1 MTKKSQTV
9 HVNRFR
15 IQFDLG
21 YKGHEGKE
29 MDMETMTQPDMS
41 LTVRQLLENHTRG
54 KDSNVQ
60 HREPLYF
67 DIEIPQI
74 SDMTDV
80 VEFRNQLERKL
91 QQTNEFIEREKNQET
106 EEQSG
111 KPTKVIPIQTDL
123 TDQIKEAEKSE
134 TSE

>member
-1 MTKKSQTV
+1 MSTKKKQSSEV
-9 HVNRFR
+9 KINRYR

-21 YKGHEGKE
+21 YKEVKGSPGKE
-29 MDMETMTQPDMS
+29 MSQEKITQPDMS

-80 VEFRNQLERKL
+80 MASR
-91 QQTNEFIEREKNQET
+91 
-106 EEQSG
+106 S
-111 KPTKVIPIQTDL
+111 
-123 TDQIKEAEKSE
+123 
-134 TSE
+134 